1 MKNRKRNFNGPIPF
15 YSFVPTRIS
24 NFEIP
29 VMDEDL
35 EELHSLAEKLN
46 NLSCE
51 RPKEF
56 IEKII
61 SEEADDS
68 WRIANDKPFNP
79 FMFSF
84 GQNENAKNIVR
95 AILYGEE
102 ALKELPISVR
112 LTKNLHYII
121 CESSDYDKIYRGEI
135 RVSPIWVGSPG
146 KTLTDAEYIAP
157 TDDDLINGLTDL
169 DFYINCSE
177 DNPFIKAS
185 IIHYQIEMLHPFID
199 GNGRLG
205 RLLVIL
211 FLFESGI
218 LKYPALILSKYIG
231 QTYIE
236 YCNTIQYVHETG
248 DISIWIKYFI
258 RVLKVAIED
267 TIFSIGVKKIDK
279 M

>member
-1 MKNRKRNFNGPIPF
+1 MGK
-15 YSFVPTRIS
+15 
-24 NFEIP
+24 EL
-29 VMDEDL
+29 EDL
-35 EELHSLAEKLN
+35 HFLAEKLN

-51 RPKEF
+51 LPKEF

-68 WRIANDKPFNP
+68 WRIADDRPINP
-79 FMFSF
+79 FMLSFS
-84 GQNENAKNIVR
+84 QNENAKNIVR
-95 AILYGEE
+95 ATLYGAD

-112 LTKNLHYII
+112 LLKNLHYII
-121 CESSDYDKIYRGEI
+121 CESSDYEKKYRGEI
-135 RVSPIWVGSPG
+135 RISPIWVGSPG

-157 TDDDLINGLTDL
+157 TDNDLTDGLTDL
-169 DFYINCSE
+169 DFYINYSD

-185 IIHYQIEMLHPFID
+185 IIHYQTEMLHPFID

-211 FLFESGI
+211 FLYAAGI
-218 LKYPALILSKYIG
+218 LKHPALILSKYIG
-231 QTYIE
+231 HTYIE

-248 DISIWIKYFI
+248 DISVWIKYFI

-267 TIFSIGVKKIDK
+267 TILAAGDKKD
-279 M
+279 